1 MCVPVQLQ
9 AIEAV
14 LLHRRTSLKLGVDMD
29 PIKNHRTSAWL
40 LFESMVSI
48 YIIVTY
54 IVLYGIHRVAHSLS
68 HNVAISAVMH
78 QGGLRP
84 VCH

>member
-1 MCVPVQLQ
+1 MCIPVQLQ
-9 AIEAV
+9 AVEAV
-14 LLHRRTSLKLGVDMD
+14 LLHCCISLRLSVDMD
-29 PIKNHRTSAWL
+29 PMKNHRTSAWL

-54 IVLYGIHRVAHSLS
+54 ILLYGIHRVAHSLS
-68 HNVAISAVMH
+68 HNVAISNLMY

-84 VCH
+84 VRH

>member
-1 MCVPVQLQ
+1 MSIPVQLQ

-14 LLHRRTSLKLGVDMD
+14 LLHRYTSLRLGVDMD
-29 PIKNHRTSAWL
+29 PIKNHRTSAWPL
-40 LFESMVSI
+40 LESMVSI

-54 IVLYGIHRVAHSLS
+54 IILYGIHRVAHSLS
-68 HNVAISAVMH
+68 HNVAISDVMH

-84 VCH
+84 VRH